1 MIVIIEMVGDGS
13 SSDVDEGIILSIL
26 YQLYV
31 ISSTNTV
38 SSCRRIIIRHV

>member
-13 SSDVDEGIILSIL
+13 SSEGIILSIL

-38 SSCRRIIIRHV
+38 SSCRRIIIWHV